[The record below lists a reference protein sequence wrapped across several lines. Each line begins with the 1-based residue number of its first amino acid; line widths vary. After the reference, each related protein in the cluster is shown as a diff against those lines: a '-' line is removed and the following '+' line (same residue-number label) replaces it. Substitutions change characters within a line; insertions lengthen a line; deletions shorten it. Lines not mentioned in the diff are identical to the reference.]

1 MRALFIGDVVGSPGR
16 RAIAQLLP
24 KLIDQR
30 QLDVVVANAEN
41 AAGGNGLTGDA
52 AKELLAAGVDLLTGG
67 NHTWRF
73 KEVVPLLEQQN
84 TRVLRPHN
92 YPHETPGSGMAVF
105 ESKGGVKV
113 GVLNLQGRV
122 FMDALPSPFE
132 AADEAI
138 AKLQEQTPIIFVDFH
153 AEATSEKRAMGW
165 YLDGRVTAVLGT
177 HTHVQTADEEI
188 LPKGSAYLTDLGMTG
203 PFDSVIGTKKEL
215 VLERFLTMRP
225 TAFSVAK
232 GDVRL
237 CGAVIDVD
245 PESGRARHIE
255 RVCERLEL

>member
-1 MRALFIGDVVGSPGR
+1 MRVLFIGDVVASPGR

-24 KLIDQR
+24 RLVDQHH
-30 QLDVVVANAEN
+30 LDLVVANAEN

-52 AKELLAAGVDLLTGG
+52 AMELLASGVDVLTGG

-73 KEVVPLLEQQN
+73 KEVVPLLQQQAN
-84 TRVLRPHN
+84 RVLRPYN
-92 YPHETPGSGMAVF
+92 YPRGAPGSGMTVF
-105 ESKGGVKV
+105 EGRDGVKV

-122 FMDALPSPFE
+122 FMEPLPSPFE
-132 AADEAI
+132 AAGEAI
-138 AKLQEQTPIIFVDFH
+138 EQLREQVAVIFVDFH

-165 YLDGRVTAVLGT
+165 YLDGRVSAVLGT

-188 LPKGSAYLTDLGMTG
+188 LPQGTAYLTDLGMTG

-225 TAFSVAK
+225 KALSAAK

-245 PESGRARHIE
+245 AESGRARHIE
-255 RVCERLEL
+255 RVCERLAP